1 MIPLIALFICF
12 LAIAGVGIAYAY
24 NSSIQI
30 DDNPVNEQYFTL
42 DYTNDGG
49 NWIATVLPADAED
62 MTITT
67 SVSVVETDTDPDT
80 PGERTFNATIN
91 KVESGPNTA
100 QLTREFYVKLTS
112 NMDGQKFKITGE
124 VKDNDDTVIRAIFGE
139 STFKFYKGTGFTE
152 EVTAGQFTASQD
164 GVMYKVVL
172 TVPINANVNV
182 KSLDLANGKDKIVDA
197 GTLATALKD
206 LDNHKFS
213 VKLTATPFE
222 PVTP

>member
-12 LAIAGVGIAYAY
+12 LAILSVGVVYAY
-24 NSSIQI
+24 NSTIQI
-30 DDNPVNEQYFTL
+30 HDNPVNEQYFTL
-42 DYTNDGG
+42 DYIDEGG
-49 NWIATVLPADAED
+49 HVTYEVLEIPTDSKD

-67 SVSVVETDTDPDT
+67 GIVANGVNP
-80 PGERTFNATIN
+80 RTFTATIN
-91 KVESGPNTA
+91 EVAPAENTA
-100 QLTREFYVKLTS
+100 SFERVFYVKLAS
-112 NMDGQKFKITGE
+112 DMNASQKFAITGE

-172 TVPINANVNV
+172 TVPIKANVNV
-182 KSLDLANGKDKIVDA
+182 KSLDLANGGDAIVDA
-197 GTLATALKD
+197 VTLANALED

-213 VKLTATPFE
+213 VKLTATPVE
-222 PVTP
+222 PATP